1 MFSNKF
7 NFKLLVKIIGVLIS
21 ILVIVSITDSYLNSL
36 TYKNPVNLKVA
47 YTNYACENGNL
58 FKVVA
63 VDNNELKKY
72 VGQDLSLLF
81 KNKNLE
87 DYTYNCISDSSKLAS
102 PLFQIK
108 GYLHKYKSNF
118 FLFDFD
124 IVPNNYKLEVLDIKY
139 IRD

>member
-1 MFSNKF
+1 MFSNQF
-7 NFKLLVKIIGVLIS
+7 NLKLLVKILGVLIS
-21 ILVIVSITDSYLNSL
+21 ILLIVFMIDSYLNSL

-81 KNKNLE
+81 KNKKNRGL
-87 DYTYNCISDSSKLAS
+87 CL
-102 PLFQIK
+102 
-108 GYLHKYKSNF
+108 YLHFRLHKPYKS
-118 FLFDFD
+118 
-124 IVPNNYKLEVLDIKY
+124 IICS
-139 IRD
+139 

>member
-1 MFSNKF
+1 M
-7 NFKLLVKIIGVLIS
+7 
-21 ILVIVSITDSYLNSL
+21 NSL

-63 VDNNELKKY
+63 VDNKELKKY

-87 DYTYNCISDSSKLAS
+87 DYTYTCILDSSKLAS

-124 IVPNNYKLEVLDIKY
+124 IVPNNYKIEVLEIKY

>member
-1 MFSNKF
+1 MLYSKP
-7 NFKLLVKIIGVLIS
+7 LVKIIAVLIS
-21 ILVIVSITDSYLNSL
+21 ILLIVFITDNYLNSL

-63 VDNNELKKY
+63 VDNNEFKKY
-72 VGQDLSLLF
+72 VGQDLLLLF
-81 KNKNLE
+81 KNKKFE
-87 DYTYNCISDSSKLAS
+87 DYAYTCILDSSKLAS
-102 PLFQIK
+102 PLFHVK

-124 IVPNNYKLEVLDIKY
+124 IVPNNYKLEVLEIKY